1 MMSSSRRALS
11 YYEELQA
18 RMRAL
23 LIATG
28 MWISAEQLSL
38 FNELI
43 DANECGVVLDM
54 LSEAL
59 ISSEAK
65 IDDLVFQD
73 VQSLSEQMGLGATV
87 AARLRPLVS

>member
-1 MMSSSRRALS
+1 MSSSRHALS

-28 MWISAEQLSL
+28 RWISSEKLSL
-38 FNELI
+38 FNELV
-43 DANECGVVLDM
+43 DANECGVALDM

-65 IDDLVFQD
+65 IDDAVFQD
-73 VQSLSEQMGLGATV
+73 VQSLSERMELGATV
-87 AARLRPLVS
+87 ADRLRPLVR